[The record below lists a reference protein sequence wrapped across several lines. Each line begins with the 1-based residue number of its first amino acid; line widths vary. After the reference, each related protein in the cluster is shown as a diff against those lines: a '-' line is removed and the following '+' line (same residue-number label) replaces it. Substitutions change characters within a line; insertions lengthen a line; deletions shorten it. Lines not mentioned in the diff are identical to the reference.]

1 MKTFV
6 YIDGFNLYYRG
17 LKGTPHRWLDVRAFA
32 KQFLKP
38 ECDIITIRYFTARV
52 SGRRDADVPQR
63 QQQYISALKTLHE
76 VTIHYGRFITKTK
89 KRPVVQ
95 PDGTAG
101 RFYEFFDSEEKGS
114 DVNLATYLIHDAHR
128 GLFDTAL
135 VLSQDTDL
143 LEPIRIV
150 AQDIKIPVGVVQMD
164 RRRSNPRFRD
174 VSSFMKNARPAHYSR
189 SQFPDEV
196 RDKNG
201 DFAARKPTR
210 WNTI

>member
-63 QQQYISALKTLHE
+63 QQQYISALKTLPE

-114 DVNLATYLIHDAHR
+114 DV
-128 GLFDTAL
+128 
-135 VLSQDTDL
+135 
-143 LEPIRIV
+143 
-150 AQDIKIPVGVVQMD
+150 
-164 RRRSNPRFRD
+164 
-174 VSSFMKNARPAHYSR
+174 SSFMKNARPAHYSR